1 MSKVSALCVTNVI
14 SISASAGTMQNERIK
29 TMVSKKKLAS
39 MNEGCYIN
47 RPRLEFYHP
56 NAKGTGCAMAMA
68 LHPADY
74 TKNGFISVS
83 IANQMTVGN
92 PTGDDPTYPTF
103 DWENS
108 VDVVL
113 DFNDL
118 CVILQVLRGETES
131 ICSGHGIFHKCK
143 ECCQRIQLCHL
154 IDPVCGYSFEVFEKQ
169 ANGGEEKRVYI
180 LLSPAESLGLYE
192 AIHGSMYLIAFGRPS
207 LAID

>member
-1 MSKVSALCVTNVI
+1 
-14 SISASAGTMQNERIK
+14 
-29 TMVSKKKLAS
+29 MVSKKKLEAMS
-39 MNEGCYIN
+39 EGCCVN
-47 RPRLEFYHP
+47 RPRLEFYNP

-68 LHPADY
+68 LHPADS

-92 PTGDDPTYPTF
+92 PTGEDPTYPTF

-131 ICSGHGIFHKCK
+131 IGNGYGIFHKCK
-143 ECCQRIQLCHL
+143 EYCQKIQLLH
-154 IDPVCGYSFEVFEKQ
+154 IVDPVSGYSFEVFETS
-169 ANGGEEKRVYI
+169 ANRSDEKRVHM
-180 LLSPAESLGLYE
+180 LLSPAESLGICE
-192 AIHGSMYLIAFGRPS
+192 SIAGSMYLIAFGSPH
-207 LAID
+207 ATK